1 MIRFLFNFLN
11 SNNNNWYKIIE
22 KKISYNFKN
31 KNLLKTAI
39 THKSVSSNPSE
50 NYERLELIGDS
61 VINLIITEWLSK
73 KYTNFTEGDLT
84 TKRASLVN
92 THFLSKISNK
102 LKLEENI
109 IISKGVNLNNDVVLK
124 NISAD
129 IFESITGAI
138 YLDSNILNAKN
149 FILKTLIE
157 NYNLSNK
164 NDNYKGLLIEY
175 CHKKYQKPPVFK
187 IISSEGPDH
196 DKLFK
201 VKAYLKNIFEYQG
214 LGKSIKDAEQNAAKQ
229 ALVFLKKL

>member
-1 MIRFLFNFLN
+1 M
-11 SNNNNWYKIIE
+11 
-22 KKISYNFKN
+22 
-31 KNLLKTAI
+31 
-39 THKSVSSNPSE
+39 
-50 NYERLELIGDS
+50 
-61 VINLIITEWLSK
+61 
-73 KYTNFTEGDLT
+73 
-84 TKRASLVN
+84 
-92 THFLSKISNK
+92 
-102 LKLEENI
+102 
-109 IISKGVNLNNDVVLK
+109 NNDVVLK